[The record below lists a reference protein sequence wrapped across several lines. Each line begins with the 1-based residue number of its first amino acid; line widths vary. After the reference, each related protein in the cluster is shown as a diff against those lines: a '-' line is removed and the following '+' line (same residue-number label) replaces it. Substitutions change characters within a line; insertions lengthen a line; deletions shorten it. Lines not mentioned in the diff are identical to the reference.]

1 MTLPQRATVRDLRI
15 DFFRGLALVMIFVNH
30 LPYSPLSLLTLRN
43 WGLSD
48 SAEVFVLLAGVA
60 ASLAYGRIFEQK
72 GYFAGAKAVIARL
85 RTLYL
90 THLALFV
97 IVGFLCVLGAQ
108 SLGDSTYIT
117 LFGYEPFFQEP
128 LRRLPEALALMFQPG
143 YLDILPLYVAL
154 LAFIPVLVPLS
165 RLHAFAPLAA
175 SLLLYGAMQYAPV
188 HLPNTVQ
195 DGGVWFFNPFAWQVL
210 FVIGFTIGHFLR
222 TPDEAPRLAP
232 KLRHAITA
240 FSVFY
245 TALAMLVVSPWREI
259 PGYENVWL
267 VDPNLLSVAN
277 KSLMHP
283 LRLIDILTKVW
294 LVTQLMPAQAGWL
307 RGALARPLIAMGRH
321 SLPIFATSTV
331 LAVAGGMVI
340 EALPAIPLSAAVNAA
355 GILLMIGAGLFAEMR
370 AKRRKAQKGLVAQ
383 NPEAMA

>member
-1 MTLPQRATVRDLRI
+1 MTNPQRATVRDLRI

-30 LPYSPLSLLTLRN
+30 LPYSPLSLMTLRN

-72 GYFAGAKAVIARL
+72 GYLAGTRAVIARL

-90 THLALFV
+90 THLLLFA
-97 IVGFLCVLGAQ
+97 IVGILCMIGAEW
-108 SLGDSTYIT
+108 LGDATYIT

-154 LAFIPVLVPLS
+154 LAFIPLLVPLA

-175 SLLLYGAMQYAPV
+175 SLALYAAMQVAPV

-195 DGGVWFFNPFAWQVL
+195 DGGVWFFNPLAWQVL
-210 FVIGFTIGHFLR
+210 FVIGFTMGHVLR
-222 TPDEAPRLAP
+222 NPGTAPRLPTRA
-232 KLRHAITA
+232 RQAITA
-240 FSVFY
+240 FAVFY
-245 TALAMLVVSPWREI
+245 TALAVLVVSPWREI
-259 PGYENVWL
+259 PGYENLWL

-294 LVTQLMPAQAGWL
+294 LVAQLMPAQADWL
-307 RGALARPLIAMGRH
+307 KGVVARPLVAMGRH

-331 LAVAGGMVI
+331 LAVGGGMVI
-340 EALPAIPLSAAVNAA
+340 EALPEIPLSAAVNAA
-355 GILLMIGAGLFAEMR
+355 GILLMVSAGLIAEMR
-370 AKRRKAQKGLVAQ
+370 AKRNKARALASPP
-383 NPEAMA
+383 PEAVA